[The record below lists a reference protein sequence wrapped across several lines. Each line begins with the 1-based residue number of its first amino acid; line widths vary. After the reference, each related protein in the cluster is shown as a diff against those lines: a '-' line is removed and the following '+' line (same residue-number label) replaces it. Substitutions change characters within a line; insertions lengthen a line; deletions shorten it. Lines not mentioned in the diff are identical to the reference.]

1 MTDKVRRRLVY
12 KYTAIIAVM
21 LLFFAV
27 GGFAMCK
34 YAVQKVI
41 ADTMYDAVAAEIREA
56 EDAGVNENTPLKEMS
71 AASDIG
77 SIYSYAYWFAG
88 DRLVFAEHPK
98 DPVVDAVCRQKIAEP
113 FADNKLQYFS
123 LDDNRGRRWQ
133 FYMLAGRD
141 GDRRVVILVNVT
153 PFKLLSLR
161 YIYLLLGALLLQ
173 MAEYPNKMFPG
184 IGTVPVPI
192 VILAVI
198 AIGALVGA
206 VNGFC
211 TAKFNLHPF
220 IVTLAT
226 QLIVYGTLLIYLM
239 QGNNNGQSIS
249 GLDKS
254 YTNLITGS
262 ILSVPDG
269 KGNMVPIPNFVW
281 YAIVITVVMWFV
293 WNKTTFGKNMFA
305 VGSNPEAANVSGV
318 NVAATTILVFTLAG
332 VMYGFTGFIEGARI
346 GANTANTGLNYEL
359 DAIAACVIGG
369 VSFVG
374 GIGKIRGVIIGV
386 VLLRIIFVGLTFMSV
401 SSNLQYIIKGLIIL
415 VACAIDMRKYLVRK

>member
-98 DPVVDAVCRQKIAEP
+98 DPAVDAVCRQKIAEP

-161 YIYLLLGALLLQ
+161 YIYLLLGALLLMLTVAWTGGNFLADRTIAPLIRTLENQ
-173 MAEYPNKMFPG
+173 KRFAADASHELRTPLAVLLSSLELLELQYPKQPLVAGMKEEVLGMSTLIGNLLELAGTDNRQPLIRRETFDLSMLADWAAAGMTGRRNVRVINGSAGAVPVSADREMIRRLLLILLDNAVKYSPENSQVTVRVLKEDKGCRIEVEDQG
-184 IGTVPVPI
+184 IGIDEKDIPHIFERFYRADKTRSRQTAGTG
-192 VILAVI
+192 LGLSI
-198 AIGALVGA
+198 AMEIAERHGGGIEV
-206 VNGFC
+206 
-211 TAKFNLHPF
+211 
-220 IVTLAT
+220 
-226 QLIVYGTLLIYLM
+226 
-239 QGNNNGQSIS
+239 
-249 GLDKS
+249 KS
-254 YTNLITGS
+254 T
-262 ILSVPDG
+262 PG
-269 KGNMVPIPNFVW
+269 KGSLFV
-281 YAIVITVVMWFV
+281 
-293 WNKTTFGKNMFA
+293 
-305 VGSNPEAANVSGV
+305 
-318 NVAATTILVFTLAG
+318 
-332 VMYGFTGFIEGARI
+332 
-346 GANTANTGLNYEL
+346 
-359 DAIAACVIGG
+359 
-369 VSFVG
+369 
-374 GIGKIRGVIIGV
+374 
-386 VLLRIIFVGLTFMSV
+386 
-401 SSNLQYIIKGLIIL
+401 
-415 VACAIDMRKYLVRK
+415 VRLPDD